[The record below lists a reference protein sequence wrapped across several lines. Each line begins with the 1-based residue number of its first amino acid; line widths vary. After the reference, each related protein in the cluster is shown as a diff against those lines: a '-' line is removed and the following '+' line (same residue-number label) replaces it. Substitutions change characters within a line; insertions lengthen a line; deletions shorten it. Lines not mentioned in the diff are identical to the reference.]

1 MAVLVASHPWAEPS
15 RGREGTGE
23 HVGHRDMGL
32 LSAPETLVSV
42 RCHVDS
48 DMCLLRKLSTF
59 FFSFCFLARLSK
71 TSGPAGEK
79 ERLQASC
86 RVSAVLLVE
95 VLPKKLTA
103 SLYCS

>member
-59 FFSFCFLARLSK
+59 FFPFVF
-71 TSGPAGEK
+71 
-79 ERLQASC
+79 
-86 RVSAVLLVE
+86 
-95 VLPKKLTA
+95 
-103 SLYCS
+103 